1 MSVHALFRGGAAQS
15 AAGAA
20 TTRSGPLVAAFF
32 APFAGRAATAAAAVP
47 FAGGSLRAAQVV
59 LAEAN
64 IAGDGGEGL
73 ETLAVEH
80 FAVQH
85 LVVADAGLGMV
96 VVVEGERSAV
106 PHPVVPAGPPASG
119 GGRRYMATTVPTW
132 AAPTAAAWD
141 NIVECPAG

>member
-1 MSVHALFRGGAAQS
+1 MSVHALFRSGAAQS

-20 TTRSGPLVAAFF
+20 ATRSGPLIAAFF
-32 APFAGRAATAAAAVP
+32 APFAGRATAATAAAAVP
-47 FAGGSLRAAQVV
+47 FTRGSLRAAQVV

-64 IAGDGGEGL
+64 IAGDGGEWL

-80 FAVQH
+80 FAIQH
-85 LVVADAGLGMV
+85 LVVAGLGVV

-106 PHPVVPAGPPASG
+106 PHPVVPAGPRASG
-119 GGRRYMATTVPTW
+119 GRRRYMATAIATW